1 MRSFFDAPLCS
12 LNPNACTLLGNSRIF
27 TQENINVAF
36 LKTRRENRLRQENS
50 FENFLNALRQA
61 KRSDVDQAVKTDKK
75 FLAKPFSKQDEI
87 NRIDQEI
94 NKTLRFDKQGN
105 PVNQEVFNRLQSKK
119 NQITEMSDNDFTQL
133 FTPSV
138 ELFQTSSINK
148 QESPFEETDRTAPIR
163 QTVTNNLS
171 SRMQNF

>member
-1 MRSFFDAPLCS
+1 M
-12 LNPNACTLLGNSRIF
+12 F
-27 TQENINVAF
+27 TQGNINVAF

-50 FENFLNALRQA
+50 FENFLNALRQR
-61 KRSDVDQAVKTDKK
+61 KELDLDQAVKTDKK
-75 FLAKPFSKQDEI
+75 FLAKPSSKQDEI
-87 NRIDQEI
+87 DRIDQEI

-105 PVNQEVFNRLQSKK
+105 PVNQGVFDRLQNKK
-119 NQITEMSDNDFTQL
+119 NQITKMSDSDFTEL

-138 ELFQTSSINK
+138 DLFQPSSINK
-148 QESPFEETDRTAPIR
+148 QESFFKETNSTAPIR